1 MSRIEELQQEAIQLL
16 QDLINTPSL
25 SSEEDQTAA
34 IIKQWLAKHG
44 VSCQQ
49 QQNNVYA
56 VNKHEDPS
64 KPYLLL
70 NSHHDTVLPNSGY
83 TRDPYKAAIE
93 NGKLYGLGSNDAG
106 GALVCLLATFVYFY
120 EQEDMAY
127 NLVVAATAEEETSG
141 DHGLNSLLK
150 TLPNIDTAIVG
161 EPTQMHLAVAE
172 KGLVVFDAT
181 ISGTASHAAHPNE
194 DNPIYKIGA
203 VIDWF
208 QQLKFDRVSDA
219 LGPVKLTVTQV
230 NAGKQHNAVPADVAL
245 VIDVRVNDLY
255 TNQEIEAILQEAP
268 CTIKARSLRLGS
280 SSIPI
285 EHALVQAG
293 ISAGRNTY
301 GSPTLSDQAALSCHS
316 LKLGPGDSLRSHTA
330 DEFIYVKEIE
340 EAIPLYI
347 SILKQ
352 AL

>member
-1 MSRIEELQQEAIQLL
+1 MSQIEELQQEAIELL

-34 IIKQWLAKHG
+34 IIKNWLEKHG
-44 VSCQQ
+44 VNCLQQ
-49 QQNNVYA
+49 DNNVYA
-56 VNKHEDPS
+56 INKHEDPS

-93 NGKLYGLGSNDAG
+93 NGKLFGLGSNDAG

-120 EQEDMAY
+120 NKEDMAY
-127 NLVVAATAEEETSG
+127 NIVVAATAEEETSG
-141 DHGLNSLLK
+141 DYGLNSLLK
-150 TLPNIDTAIVG
+150 TLPAIDTAIVG

-181 ISGTASHAAHPNE
+181 ISGTASHAAHPNL
-194 DNPIYKIGA
+194 DNPIYKIGE
-203 VIDWF
+203 VINWF
-208 QQLKFDRVSDA
+208 QQLTFDRVSDA

-230 NAGKQHNAVPADVAL
+230 SAGKQHNAVPADVHL

-255 TNQEIEAILQEAP
+255 TNDEIEQILEQAP
-268 CTIKARSLRLGS
+268 CDIKARSLRLGS
-280 SSIPI
+280 SSIPMD
-285 EHALVQAG
+285 HVLVQAG
-293 ISAGRNTY
+293 IAAGRNTY
-301 GSPTLSDQAALSCHS
+301 GSPTLSDQAALTCDS

-330 DEFIYVKEIE
+330 NEFIYVKEIK

>member
-120 EQEDMAY
+120 EQEDIAY

-280 SSIPI
+280 SSIPM

>member
-280 SSIPI
+280 SSIPM

-316 LKLGPGDSLRSHTA
+316 LKLGPGDSLRSHTS

>member
-208 QQLKFDRVSDA
+208 QQLKFDRVSDV

-280 SSIPI
+280 SSIPM

>member
-34 IIKQWLAKHG
+34 IIKQWLSKHG

-280 SSIPI
+280 SSIPM

-316 LKLGPGDSLRSHTA
+316 LKLGPGDSLRSHTS

>member
-255 TNQEIEAILQEAP
+255 TNQEIEAILGV
-268 CTIKARSLRLGS
+268 R
-280 SSIPI
+280 PI
-285 EHALVQAG
+285 C
-293 ISAGRNTY
+293 
-301 GSPTLSDQAALSCHS
+301 P
-316 LKLGPGDSLRSHTA
+316 
-330 DEFIYVKEIE
+330 
-340 EAIPLYI
+340 
-347 SILKQ
+347 
-352 AL
+352 

>member
-127 NLVVAATAEEETSG
+127 NLVVTATAEEETTG

-280 SSIPI
+280 SSIPK

>member
-1 MSRIEELQQEAIQLL
+1 MKRIEELQKEAIALL
-16 QDLINTPSL
+16 QKLISTPSL

-34 IIKQWLAKHG
+34 HIKSWLEGYG
-44 VSCQQ
+44 VRCKQDN
-49 QQNNVYA
+49 NNVYA
-56 VNKHEDPS
+56 INKHEEPS

-70 NSHHDTVLPNSGY
+70 NSHHDTVHANSGY
-83 TRDPYKAAIE
+83 TRNPYDATIE
-93 NGKLYGLGSNDAG
+93 DGKLYGLGSNDAG
-106 GALVCLLATFVYFY
+106 GALVSLLATFVYFY
-120 EQEDMAY
+120 EQENLAY
-127 NLVVAATAEEETSG
+127 NIVVAATAEEETSSPN
-141 DHGLNSLLK
+141 GLNSLLK
-150 TLPNIDTAIVG
+150 TLPPIDTAIVG
-161 EPTQMHLAVAE
+161 EPTRMHLAVAE

-181 ISGTASHAAHPNE
+181 ISGTASHAAHPND
-194 DNPIYKIGA
+194 DNPIYKAGK

-208 QQLKFDRVSDA
+208 RAFEFDRVSDT
-219 LGPVKLTVTQV
+219 LGPVKLTVTQISG
-230 NAGKQHNAVPADVAL
+230 GKQHNAVPADVKL
-245 VIDVRVNDLY
+245 VLDVRVNDRY
-255 TNQEIEAILQEAP
+255 TNAEINEILQAAP
-268 CTIKARSLRLGS
+268 CEVKARSLRLGS

-293 ISAGRNTY
+293 IAAGRSTY
-301 GSPTLSDQAALSCHS
+301 GSPTLSDQAVLSCDS

>member
-1 MSRIEELQQEAIQLL
+1 MSQIEELQQEAIELL
-16 QDLINTPSL
+16 QNLINTPSL

-34 IIKQWLAKHG
+34 IIKNWLEKHG
-44 VSCQQ
+44 VNCLQQ
-49 QQNNVYA
+49 DNNVYA
-56 VNKHEDPS
+56 INKHEDPS

-83 TRDPYKAAIE
+83 TRDPYKAGIE
-93 NGKLYGLGSNDAG
+93 NGKLFGLGSNDAG

-120 EQEDMAY
+120 NQEDMAY
-127 NLVVAATAEEETSG
+127 NIVVAATAEEETSG
-141 DHGLNSLLK
+141 DYGLNSLLK
-150 TLPNIDTAIVG
+150 TLPTIDTAIVG

-181 ISGTASHAAHPNE
+181 ISGTASHAAHPNL
-194 DNPIYKIGA
+194 DNPIYKIGE
-203 VIDWF
+203 VINWF
-208 QQLKFDRVSDA
+208 QQLTFDRVSDA

-230 NAGKQHNAVPADVAL
+230 RAGKQHNAVPADVHL

-255 TNQEIEAILQEAP
+255 TNDEIEQILEQAP
-268 CTIKARSLRLGS
+268 CDIKARSLRLGS
-280 SSIPI
+280 SSIPMD
-285 EHALVQAG
+285 HALVQAG
-293 ISAGRNTY
+293 IAAGRNTY
-301 GSPTLSDQAALSCHS
+301 GSPTLSDQAALTCDS

-330 DEFIYVKEIE
+330 NEFIYVKEIE

>member
-1 MSRIEELQQEAIQLL
+1 MSRIEEIQQEAIELL
-16 QDLINTPSL
+16 QGLINTPSL

-34 IIKQWLAKHG
+34 LIKKWLEKHG
-44 VSCQQ
+44 VSCKQQ
-49 QQNNVYA
+49 RNNVYA
-56 VNKHEDPS
+56 INKHEDPS

-93 NGKLYGLGSNDAG
+93 DGKLYGLGSNDAG
-106 GALVCLLATFVYFY
+106 GALVCLLTTFVYFY
-120 EQEDMAY
+120 EQENMAY

-141 DHGLNSLLK
+141 DYGLNSLLK
-150 TLPNIDTAIVG
+150 TLPSIDTAIVG

-172 KGLVVFDAT
+172 KGLVVFDAI
-181 ISGTASHAAHPNE
+181 ISGTASHAAHPNT
-194 DNPIYKIGA
+194 DNPIYKIGK

-208 QQLKFDRVSDA
+208 QKLEFDRVSDA
-219 LGPVKLTVTQV
+219 LGPVKLTVTQI
-230 NAGKQHNAVPADVAL
+230 NAGKQHNAVPADVHL

-255 TNQEIEAILQEAP
+255 TNAEIVQILEAAP
-268 CTIKARSLRLGS
+268 CKVMARSLRLGS
-280 SSIPI
+280 SSIPM
-285 EHALVQAG
+285 EHALVEAG
-293 ISAGRNTY
+293 IAAGRNTY
-301 GSPTLSDQAALSCHS
+301 GSPTLSDQSALTCES

-330 DEFIYVKEIE
+330 NEFIYVNEIE

>member
-1 MSRIEELQQEAIQLL
+1 MSQIVELQQEAIELL

-34 IIKQWLAKHG
+34 VIKNWLEKHG
-44 VSCQQ
+44 VNCLQQ
-49 QQNNVYA
+49 DNNVYA
-56 VNKHEDPS
+56 INKHEDPS

-83 TRDPYKAAIE
+83 TRDPFKAAIE
-93 NGKLYGLGSNDAG
+93 NGKLFGLGSNDAG

-120 EQEDMAY
+120 KQKDMAY
-127 NLVVAATAEEETSG
+127 NIIVAATAEEETSG
-141 DHGLNSLLK
+141 DYGLNSLLK
-150 TLPNIDTAIVG
+150 NLPAIDTAIVG

-181 ISGTASHAAHPNE
+181 ISGTASHAAHPNL
-194 DNPIYKIGA
+194 DNPIYKIGG

-208 QQLKFDRVSDA
+208 QQLTFDRVSDA

-230 NAGKQHNAVPADVAL
+230 SAGKQHNAVPADVRL

-255 TNQEIEAILQEAP
+255 SNDEIEQILEQAP
-268 CTIKARSLRLGS
+268 CEIKARSLRLGS
-280 SSIPI
+280 SSIPMD
-285 EHALVQAG
+285 HALVQAG
-293 ISAGRNTY
+293 VAAGRNTY
-301 GSPTLSDQAALSCHS
+301 GSPTLSDQAALTCDS

-330 DEFIYVKEIE
+330 NEFIYVKEIE

>member
-1 MSRIEELQQEAIQLL
+1 MSQIEELQQEAIELL

-34 IIKQWLAKHG
+34 IIKNWLEKHG
-44 VSCQQ
+44 VNCLQQ
-49 QQNNVYA
+49 DNNVYA
-56 VNKHEDPS
+56 INKHEDPS

-93 NGKLYGLGSNDAG
+93 NGKLFGLGSNDAG

-120 EQEDMAY
+120 NQEDIAY
-127 NLVVAATAEEETSG
+127 NIVVAATAEEETSG
-141 DHGLNSLLK
+141 DYGLNSLLK
-150 TLPNIDTAIVG
+150 TLPAIDTAIVG

-181 ISGTASHAAHPNE
+181 ISGTASHAAHPNL
-194 DNPIYKIGA
+194 DNPIYKIGE
-203 VIDWF
+203 VINWF
-208 QQLKFDRVSDA
+208 QQLTFDRVSDA

-230 NAGKQHNAVPADVAL
+230 SAGKQHNAVPADVHL

-255 TNQEIEAILQEAP
+255 TNDEIEQILEQAP
-268 CTIKARSLRLGS
+268 CDIKARSLRLGS
-280 SSIPI
+280 SSIPMD
-285 EHALVQAG
+285 HVLVQAG
-293 ISAGRNTY
+293 IAAGRNTY
-301 GSPTLSDQAALSCHS
+301 GSPTLSDQAALTCDS

-330 DEFIYVKEIE
+330 NEFIYVKEIK

>member
-44 VSCQQ
+44 VSCKQ

-203 VIDWF
+203 VINWF

-280 SSIPI
+280 SSIPM

>member
-150 TLPNIDTAIVG
+150 TLPNIDIAIVG

-208 QQLKFDRVSDA
+208 QQLKFDRVSDV

-280 SSIPI
+280 SSIPM

>member
-1 MSRIEELQQEAIQLL
+1 MKRIEGLQQEAIALL
-16 QDLINTPSL
+16 QKLISTPSL
-25 SSEEDQTAA
+25 SGEENQTAA
-34 IIKQWLAKHG
+34 HIKSWLEGHG
-44 VSCQQ
+44 VVCRQEN
-49 QQNNVYA
+49 NNVYA
-56 VNKHEDPS
+56 INKHEDPS

-70 NSHHDTVLPNSGY
+70 NSHHDTVHANSGY
-83 TRDPYKAAIE
+83 TRNPHDASIE
-93 NGKLYGLGSNDAG
+93 DGKLYGLGSNDAG

-120 EQEDMAY
+120 EQKDLAY

-141 DHGLNSLLK
+141 PNGLNSLLK
-150 TLPNIDTAIVG
+150 TLPPIDTAIVG

-181 ISGTASHAAHPNE
+181 ISGTASHAAHPND
-194 DNPIYKIGA
+194 DNPIYKAGK

-208 QQLKFDRVSDA
+208 NAFEFERVSDT
-219 LGPVKLTVTQV
+219 LGPVKLTVTQISG
-230 NAGKQHNAVPADVAL
+230 GKQHNAVPAAVKL
-245 VIDVRVNDLY
+245 VLDVRVNDLY
-255 TNQEIEAILQEAP
+255 TNEEISTLLQQAP
-268 CTIKARSLRLGS
+268 CEVKARSLRLGS
-280 SSIPI
+280 SSIPM

-293 ISAGRNTY
+293 IAAGRNTY
-301 GSPTLSDQAALSCHS
+301 GSPTLSDQAVLSCDS

-330 DEFIYVKEIE
+330 DEFIYVKELE

>member
-34 IIKQWLAKHG
+34 IIKEWLAKHG

-56 VNKHEDPS
+56 INKHEDPS

-150 TLPNIDTAIVG
+150 TLPIIDTAIVG

-280 SSIPI
+280 SSIPM

-301 GSPTLSDQAALSCHS
+301 GSPTLSDQAVLSCHS

>member
-150 TLPNIDTAIVG
+150 TLPNIDIAIVG

-280 SSIPI
+280 SSIPM

-316 LKLGPGDSLRSHTA
+316 LKLGPGDSLRSHTS

>member
-1 MSRIEELQQEAIQLL
+1 MNRIKQLQQEAITLL
-16 QDLINTPSL
+16 QQLIDTPSL
-25 SSEEDQTAA
+25 SGSEDQTAA
-34 IIKQWLAKHG
+34 HIKAWLEQHG
-44 VSCQQ
+44 VVCNQ
-49 QQNNVYA
+49 QQNNIYA
-56 VNKHEDPS
+56 VNKHEDPA

-70 NSHHDTVLPNSGY
+70 NSHHDPVYPNSGY
-83 TRDPYKAAIE
+83 TRNPYKSAIE
-93 NGKLYGLGSNDAG
+93 DGKLYGLGSNDAG

-141 DHGLNSLLK
+141 PNGLNSLLK
-150 TLPNIDTAIVG
+150 TLPKIDTAIVG

-181 ISGTASHAAHPNE
+181 IQGTASHAAHPNE
-194 DNPIYKIGA
+194 DNPIYKIGG

-208 QQLKFDRVSDA
+208 QKLDFDRVSDA

-230 NAGKQHNAVPADVAL
+230 QAGKQHNAVPAAVKL
-245 VIDVRVNDLY
+245 VIDVRVNDMY
-255 TNQEIEAILQEAP
+255 TNEEISAIVQQAP
-268 CTIKARSLRLGS
+268 CEVKARSLRLNS

-285 EHALVQAG
+285 DHALVKAG
-293 ISAGRNTY
+293 IAKDRKTY
-301 GSPTLSDQAALSCHS
+301 GSPTLSDQAVLSCHS

-330 DEFIYVKEIE
+330 DEFIYVHELE

>member
-203 VIDWF
+203 VINWF

-280 SSIPI
+280 SSIPM

>member
-280 SSIPI
+280 SSIPM

-316 LKLGPGDSLRSHTA
+316 LKLGPGDSLRSQTA

>member
-44 VSCQQ
+44 VSCKQ

-203 VIDWF
+203 VINWF

-230 NAGKQHNAVPADVAL
+230 NAGKQHNAVPADIAL

-280 SSIPI
+280 SSIPM

>member
-208 QQLKFDRVSDA
+208 QQLKFDRVSDV

>member
-1 MSRIEELQQEAIQLL
+1 MSRIEEMQQEAIQLL

-280 SSIPI
+280 SSIPM

>member
-83 TRDPYKAAIE
+83 TRDPYRAAIE

-280 SSIPI
+280 SSIPM

>member
-120 EQEDMAY
+120 EQEDIAY

-203 VIDWF
+203 VINWF

-280 SSIPI
+280 SSIPM

>member
-150 TLPNIDTAIVG
+150 TLPNIDIAIVG

-255 TNQEIEAILQEAP
+255 TNLEIEAILQEAP

-280 SSIPI
+280 SSIPM

>member
-25 SSEEDQTAA
+25 SSEEDQTAD
-34 IIKQWLAKHG
+34 IIKQWLEKHG

-49 QQNNVYA
+49 QRNNVYA
-56 VNKHEDPS
+56 INKHEDPS

-83 TRDPYKAAIE
+83 ARDPYKAAIE
-93 NGKLYGLGSNDAG
+93 DGKLYGLGSNDAG
-106 GALVCLLATFVYFY
+106 GALACLLATFVYFY
-120 EQEDMAY
+120 EQDDMAY

-141 DHGLNSLLK
+141 DYGLNSLLK
-150 TLPNIDTAIVG
+150 TLPTIDTAIVG

-172 KGLVVFDAT
+172 KGLVVFDAI
-181 ISGTASHAAHPNE
+181 ISGTASHAAHPNP

-208 QQLKFDRVSDA
+208 QQLEFDRVSDA

-230 NAGKQHNAVPADVAL
+230 SAGKQHNAVPADVKL

-255 TNQEIEAILQEAP
+255 TNDEIEQILKAAP
-268 CTIKARSLRLGS
+268 CEVKARSLRLGS
-280 SSIPI
+280 SSIPMS
-285 EHALVQAG
+285 HALVQAG
-293 ISAGRNTY
+293 IAAGRNTY
-301 GSPTLSDQAALSCHS
+301 GSPTLSDQAALTCDS

-330 DEFIYVKEIE
+330 NEFIYVNEIE